1 MIEIEKRLA
10 IQDLLFEYASCLDG
24 DRLEE
29 WLDLFVEECV
39 YKIIPKQN
47 VTLGLPVTLMLCE
60 NKNMLRDRI
69 VSLRQANEYSIHTD
83 KHIIGQF
90 NIKKEPEKKSFMVEA
105 NYALF
110 QTDNEGNGSLYSFG
124 SYFDEVAFDNNVPKF
139 LCKTVIVDNW
149 SIPHMLS
156 TPI

>member
-1 MIEIEKRLA
+1 MDGETIETYAESGKGLVLFLWEMTTEK
-10 IQDLLFEYASCLDG
+10 QDE
-24 DRLEE
+24 
-29 WLDLFVEECV
+29 V
-39 YKIIPKQN
+39 
-47 VTLGLPVTLMLCE
+47 
-60 NKNMLRDRI
+60 
-69 VSLRQANEYSIHTD
+69 
-83 KHIIGQF
+83 IG
-90 NIKKEPEKKSFMVEA
+90 EKKSFMVEA